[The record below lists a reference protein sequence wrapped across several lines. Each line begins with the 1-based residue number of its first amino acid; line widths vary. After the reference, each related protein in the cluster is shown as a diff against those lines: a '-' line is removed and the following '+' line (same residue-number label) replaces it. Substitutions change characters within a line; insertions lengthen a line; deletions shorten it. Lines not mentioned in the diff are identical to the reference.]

1 MYAIIEDER
10 LVVEYPSLSVRGG
23 EAPIERSTLEG
34 FGFDIDDTCVD
45 SVAVWTVASSGMR
58 TETVDPDVSTLQLV
72 EDVSS
77 AWLVVPAED
86 VVW

>member
-1 MYAIIEDER
+1 MYAIIKEER
-10 LVVEYPSLSVRGG
+10 LVVEYPSFIVRDG
-23 EAPIERSTLEG
+23 EAPIERSTIEG

-45 SVAVWTVASSGMR
+45 NVAVSTVASSGMS
-58 TETVDPDVSTLQLV
+58 TETVDPDVSTLKLV
-72 EDVSS
+72 VDVSN

>member
-58 TETVDPDVSTLQLV
+58 TETVDPDVSTLKLV